1 MLQVKRL
8 LMMLVFALPLMA
20 CDNQGPAEETGERI
34 DDAASDT
41 RDRLD
46 DAGDRMRDSVD

>member
-8 LMMLVFALPLMA
+8 LLTLVFALPLMA
-20 CDNQGPAEETGERI
+20 CDTQGPAEETGERI
-34 DDAASDT
+34 DDAADDT

-46 DAGDRMRDSVD
+46 DAGDRMQDTVD

>member
-1 MLQVKRL
+1 MLQVKRF

-20 CDNQGPAEETGERI
+20 CDSQGPAEEAGENI
-34 DDAASDT
+34 DDAASET

-46 DAGDRMRDSVD
+46 DAGDRMQDAVD